1 MIPDVIHNLP
11 DPELHCNAT
20 WPGVHPTPGFTTITT
35 VPGCGLHREA
45 RASPHPPPCAGYRTG
60 YNNNVTAPKRYV
72 TFKGI
77 TLPLRNV
84 VPAVGFYTTGCK
96 CAPG

>member
-20 WPGVHPTPGFTTITT
+20 WPGVHPTPGFTAIAT

-45 RASPHPPPCAGYRTG
+45 RASPHPPTCAGYRTG
-60 YNNNVTAPKRYV
+60 YM
-72 TFKGI
+72 KGGALRVGPVLI
-77 TLPLRNV
+77 DNTL
-84 VPAVGFYTTGCK
+84 
-96 CAPG
+96 